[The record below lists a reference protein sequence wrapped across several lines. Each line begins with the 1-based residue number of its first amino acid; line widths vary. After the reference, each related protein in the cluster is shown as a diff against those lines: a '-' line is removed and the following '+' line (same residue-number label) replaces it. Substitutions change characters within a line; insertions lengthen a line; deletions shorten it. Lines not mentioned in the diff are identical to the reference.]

1 MGSFPVRSVGRIAE
15 NELPL
20 PNGEVVGSRAKIA
33 CPKSPKKSGL
43 KQEAECPPSVS
54 SPSSYILIVEI
65 CLQLLRSFS
74 KSLVQSLAHSIPPVY
89 VLNEFGRFYGLYSV

>member
-1 MGSFPVRSVGRIAE
+1 MRSVGRIAE

-43 KQEAECPPSVS
+43 KQEAECPPWD
-54 SPSSYILIVEI
+54 
-65 CLQLLRSFS
+65 
-74 KSLVQSLAHSIPPVY
+74 VQVA
-89 VLNEFGRFYGLYSV
+89 